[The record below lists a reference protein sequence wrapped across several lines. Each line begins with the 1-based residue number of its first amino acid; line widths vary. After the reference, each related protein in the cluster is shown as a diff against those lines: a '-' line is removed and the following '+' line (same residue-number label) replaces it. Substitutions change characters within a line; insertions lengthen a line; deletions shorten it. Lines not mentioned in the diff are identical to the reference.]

1 VSESVPPPES
11 SSAGTP
17 GASARREHQ
26 RRKTNREQQVRTAH
40 PRIGG
45 LLLALREE
53 PQHERA
59 WERGAGGEE
68 HVAASLAKYLDPTV
82 LVLHDRRI
90 PGSRAN
96 IDHVAIATSGVWV
109 IDAKRYTGKV
119 QISRPLFGQ
128 PRLTIAGR
136 DQTKLIDGLDG
147 QVKVVRGAL
156 ASITPGVPVLGA
168 LCFVDA
174 ELPLIGKL
182 TFRGYPLLH
191 PRGLAKQINRSGE
204 VRPAVLAQLAE
215 ILTSRLPAA

>member
-45 LLLALREE
+45 LLLAFGVE

-82 LVLHDRRI
+82 LMLHDRRI
-90 PGSRAN
+90 PGSQAN
-96 IDHVAIATSGVWV
+96 IDHIAIATSGVWV
-109 IDAKRYTGKV
+109 IDAKRYKGTV
-119 QISRPLFGQ
+119 QVSRALFGQ
-128 PRLTIAGR
+128 PKLTIAGR
-136 DQTKLIDGLDG
+136 DESKLIDGLDG
-147 QVKVVRGAL
+147 QVKVVRAAL
-156 ASITPGVPVLGA
+156 AGITPGVPVLGA

-182 TFRGYPLLH
+182 TFRGYPLVY
-191 PRGLAKQINRSGE
+191 PRGLAKQINRSGD
-204 VRPAVLAQLAE
+204 VQPAMRARLAE
-215 ILTSRLPAA
+215 ILTSLLPAA